1 MVRTGYFDVFVH
13 ANNYLRFDLYTIII
27 IMFVH
32 VSEMSGS
39 ECQDNP
45 LARCEVQILIMV
57 YEGAGL
63 S

>member
-1 MVRTGYFDVFVH
+1 MLLLNAVCSVH
-13 ANNYLRFDLYTIII
+13 AINYLRFDLYTIII

-57 YEGAGL
+57 YECAGL